1 MCDFALPDE
10 FTEEQKIALIAAS
23 EFVFDIS
30 WAKEKIRK
38 GEYELWDDVN
48 DYKTLGRTVAENLE
62 LPTGLLPILILKN
75 SVMTLPLKSRSDDFV
90 RLVCFQIKM

>member
-1 MCDFALPDE
+1 MCDFALPDK

-38 GEYELWDDVN
+38 CEYELWDDVN

-62 LPTGLLPILILKN
+62 LPTWAYTYFDSEKFGYDIAAEYQGNLT
-75 SVMTLPLKSRSDDFV
+75 SYGWFV
-90 RLVCFQIKM
+90 FK